1 MPGVSIHQRW
11 SLSPLV
17 SLRNKY
23 GRGRAQRRQQGQ
35 LRIIG
40 GTWRSRRIRFVT
52 ESDIRPTP
60 DRVRETLFN
69 WLQQI
74 VPGANC
80 LDLYAGSGAL
90 GFEALSRG
98 AARATFVDQDVR
110 VVQQIGANLELLE
123 ATDRGKVV
131 WSDAH
136 AYLAGEARTDGPFDI
151 VFLDPPYRDHMLQP
165 SCELLERSGAL
176 AATAWIYL
184 ETEAREA
191 PPALPPGWIYLQSK
205 SAGQVGYHLCRRG
218 SP

>member
-1 MPGVSIHQRW
+1 MPGVSIPQRW
-11 SLSPLV
+11 SPSPLV

-40 GTWRSRRIRFVT
+40 GTWRSRRIRFIT

-69 WLQQI
+69 WLQEV

-80 LDLYAGSGAL
+80 LDLYTGSGAL

-98 AARATFVDQDVR
+98 ASRATFVDQDAR
-110 VVQQIGANLELLE
+110 VVQQIRANLELLE
-123 ATDRGKVV
+123 ATERGKVV
-131 WSDAH
+131 WAEAH
-136 AYLAGEARTDGPFDI
+136 KYLVSEARTDGPFDI
-151 VFLDPPYRDHMLQP
+151 VFLDPPYRDHVLQR
-165 SCELLERSGAL
+165 SCELLEDSGAL
-176 AATAWIYL
+176 APTAWIYL
-184 ETEAREA
+184 ETESREA
-191 PPALPPGWIYLQSK
+191 PPALPAGWIYLQSK

-218 SP
+218 LP

>member
-1 MPGVSIHQRW
+1 M
-11 SLSPLV
+11 V

-69 WLQQI
+69 WLQET
-74 VPGANC
+74 VPGAAC

-98 AARATFVDQDVR
+98 ADRVTFVDQDSR
-110 VVQQIGANLELLE
+110 VVQQLQANFELLD
-123 ATDRGKVV
+123 AAGRGRAVC
-131 WSDAH
+131 SEAH
-136 AYLAGEARTDGPFDI
+136 AYLEGPARADGPFDI
-151 VFLDPPYRDHMLQP
+151 VFLDPPYREQVLGR
-165 SCELLERSGAL
+165 SCALLELSGAL
-176 AATAWIYL
+176 APVAWIYL

-191 PPALPPGWIYLQSK
+191 PPTLPEGWIYLQSK
-205 SAGQVGYHLCRRG
+205 TAGHVGYHLCRREH
-218 SP
+218 P

>member
-1 MPGVSIHQRW
+1 
-11 SLSPLV
+11 LV

-23 GRGRAQRRQQGQ
+23 GRGRAQRRQQGL

-69 WLQQI
+69 WLQDT
-74 VPGANC
+74 VPGATC

-98 AARATFVDQDVR
+98 AARVTFVDQDVR
-110 VVQQIGANLELLE
+110 VVQQLNANLELLA

-131 WSDAH
+131 WSNAE
-136 AYLAGEARTDGPFDI
+136 AYLATARSDGPFDL
-151 VFLDPPYRDHMLQP
+151 VFLDPPYRDRVLQR
-165 SCELLERSGAL
+165 SCELLEQSGAL
-176 AATAWIYL
+176 APTAWIYL

-191 PPALPPGWIYLQSK
+191 PPALPEGWMYLQNK
-205 SAGQVGYHLCRRG
+205 TAGQVGYHLCRREA
-218 SP
+218 P